1 MSKNRKCW
9 WITNEKPY
17 RSLVSLKKYSNICIP
32 TKSCMCMHTELF
44 LWLDFL
50 VLGAKTRIPIR
61 EMLWCTTIKAH
72 SGDLGNC
79 NGTMEPLGSRW
90 NFNLAS
96 DWAKCPCRVS
106 KHLFWKYMW
115 HYSKFV
121 QIKPPLGYN
130 SIFLYWEMYC
140 KQFYA
145 IK

>member
-1 MSKNRKCW
+1 MNNQWKIVLKS
-9 WITNEKPY
+9 
-17 RSLVSLKKYSNICIP
+17 SVSL
-32 TKSCMCMHTELF
+32 TKSTAAFGYLLNEPLCVCLYMHTKLF
-44 LWLDFL
+44 LWPNFL
-50 VLGAKTRIPIR
+50 VLGARYIPTREI
-61 EMLWCTTIKAH
+61 LWCTTIKAH
-72 SGDLGNC
+72 FGDLGNC
-79 NGTMEPLGSRW
+79 NGTMESLGSRW

-106 KHLFWKYMW
+106 KHLFWKYIW